1 MIHHV
6 FIGTFYYSKQR
17 HRDRLPT
24 IHSKGVN
31 YTNNGGGRDTYISD
45 SAGGL
50 RTLYQPA
57 AFKRTFY
64 NNLRVYDCSPSP
76 IKGPSRT
83 KYNSSLNTCGAPNM
97 NRSRSSL
104 KGGATPPLTQD
115 VFLKSQLHYGTKIA
129 MQTKQVRD
137 YQKNMDMRLSIP
149 KKLMVSP
156 NGKIN
161 KHVRNSGLDP
171 VDYIKMREGSGERVD
186 MAANM
191 TKYFN

>member
-1 MIHHV
+1 MIYSYLY
-6 FIGTFYYSKQR
+6 FLIGTFYYSKQR
-17 HRDRLPT
+17 PREALPV

-57 AFKRTFY
+57 SFKRTFY
-64 NNLRVYDCSPSP
+64 NNLRVYDSSPSP

-83 KYNSSLNTCGAPNM
+83 KYNSSLNSCGAPSFG
-97 NRSRSSL
+97 RSQSSL
-104 KGGATPPLTQD
+104 KSGGVSSPLTQD

-129 MQTKQVRD
+129 VQTRQVRD

-149 KKLMVSP
+149 KRLTASP
-156 NGKIN
+156 IKIN

-171 VDYIKMREGSGERVD
+171 VEIYK
-186 MAANM
+186 
-191 TKYFN
+191 